1 MKVEVDN
8 TSYKAQEVKEHHLE
22 IAAHIKALSSM
33 LKIKHDEEIVSVEF
47 HSEDTIYII
56 IDNGIKRNNKKNNPG

>member
-56 IDNGIKRNNKKNNPG
+56 IDNIGGYIGLGKS

>member
-47 HSEDTIYII
+47 HGEDTIYII
-56 IDNGIKRNNKKNNPG
+56 IDNGIKRNNKKDNPG